1 MFDLTTFT
9 PYKQGLYITGLGL
22 LCMAGGKV
30 LQLLNIT
37 ATNPEKIWIWA
48 ITFGLFFSVANCVFS
63 LNTKDSS
70 EKYWG
75 QSMLAF
81 ILAMFLLVGAAYLLS
96 GIGLEEG
103 SAFRWLL
110 IVVVIGH
117 LVFSSIVRLM
127 KGIVDFAQ
135 KEEWNAP
142 NKKKRKR
149 K

>member
-1 MFDLTTFT
+1 MFDLTTLT
-9 PYKQGLYITGLGL
+9 PYKQGIYITGLGL
-22 LCMAGGKV
+22 LFMAGGKV
-30 LQLLNIT
+30 LQILNIT
-37 ATNPEKIWIWA
+37 EANPEKIWILA

-63 LNTKDSS
+63 LNTKDAA

-75 QSMLAF
+75 QSMLVF
-81 ILAMFLLVGAAYLLS
+81 IIAMFLLAGTAYLLS
-96 GIGLEEG
+96 GIGLSDG

-110 IVVVIGH
+110 IVVVISH

-142 NKKKRKR
+142 NKKKRR
-149 K
+149 